1 MDSSV
6 QMGTKVYI
14 LPIVRKMLR
23 KCMWKD
29 TEKYS
34 II

>member
-1 MDSSV
+1 MDNSV

-14 LPIVRKMLR
+14 LPIVREMLR
-23 KCMWKD
+23 KYMWKD
-29 TEKYS
+29 TEKFS